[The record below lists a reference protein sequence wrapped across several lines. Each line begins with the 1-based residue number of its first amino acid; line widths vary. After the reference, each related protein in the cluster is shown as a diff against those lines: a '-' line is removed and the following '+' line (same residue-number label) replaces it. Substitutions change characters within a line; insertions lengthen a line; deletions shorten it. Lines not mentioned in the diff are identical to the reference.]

1 MKAFYTKDGKNIVN
15 RLSRWI
21 TIKQAYNVNRRNSLF
36 DFSTDE
42 NGYTPSQE
50 NYNPENGT
58 FLDYFVFK
66 GRKYAIEQFISLGSV
81 WCGGSPYEFTD
92 TDGKSTFVH
101 AVDFYGDL
109 YNPLYIE
116 LDEYGERVRVYTV
129 DVVRG

>member
-1 MKAFYTKDGKNIVN
+1 MREFLTKDKQNLVK
-15 RLSRWI
+15 RVSRWI
-21 TIKQAYNVNRRNSLF
+21 TIKHTYNVNRRNSLF

-42 NGYTPSQE
+42 NGYTPAQE

-58 FLDYFVFK
+58 FLDYFSFR
-66 GRKYAIEQFISLGSV
+66 GRNYAINQFISLGSV

-116 LDEYGERVRVYTV
+116 LDESGERVRVYTV